1 MRRSVSIILA
11 LLMVNS
17 TPTPARAEGIP
28 VAAIR
33 FGHDAERVR
42 MVLDLA
48 ATAPFTWDM
57 AGDGRH
63 LTVTLIGID
72 WRPPKAQKLQSAGAL
87 VGYRF
92 VPAPGG
98 AGQVELEAASPLR
111 VLSVR
116 DMAGEGGASPHRIVI
131 DLAPKAEP
139 TQPDQQAAALLD
151 RGVRAAL
158 GLDGA
163 ADFAVAVEAFARAAE
178 AGSAQASFNLGELYR
193 AGKGVPQDYRQAAE
207 WFRRAAEAGF
217 APARFHLAVLAFNGV
232 GVPRDRERAR
242 ALVEQAA
249 AQGLP
254 QARRALEELSRAG
267 LASPVRISQGA
278 TVP

>member
-1 MRRSVSIILA
+1 MPRSVSIALA
-11 LLMVNS
+11 LLSFSS
-17 TPTPARAEGIP
+17 TPTPTWAEGIP
-28 VAAIR
+28 IAAIR

-48 ATAPFTWDM
+48 ASAPFTWDM

-63 LTVTLIGID
+63 LTVTLIGVD
-72 WRPPKAQKLQSAGAL
+72 WRPPKAQKLQSAGPL

-98 AGQVELEAASPLR
+98 AGQIELETASPLR
-111 VLSVR
+111 VSSVR
-116 DMAGEGGASPHRIVI
+116 EMAGEGGASPHRIVI
-131 DLAPKAEP
+131 DLAPKADP
-139 TQPDQQAAALLD
+139 TQPDRQAAALLD

-163 ADFAVAVEAFARAAE
+163 ADFAVAADAFARAAE
-178 AGSAQASFNLGELYR
+178 AGSVQAAFNLGELYR

-207 WFRRAAEAGF
+207 WFRRAADAGF
-217 APARFHLAVLAFNGV
+217 APARFHLAVLAFNGF
-232 GVPRDRERAR
+232 GVSRDRERAR

-249 AQGLP
+249 VQGLP
-254 QARRALEELSRAG
+254 QARRALEELNRAG
-267 LASPVRISQGA
+267 LPAPVRMSQGA
-278 TVP
+278 AIP

>member
-1 MRRSVSIILA
+1 MRRSAAVALA
-11 LLMVNS
+11 LLTFSS
-17 TPTPARAEGIP
+17 TPTPVQAEGIP

-33 FGHDAERVR
+33 FGHDADRVR

-48 ATAPFTWDM
+48 ASAPFTWDM
-57 AGDGRH
+57 ADDGRH

-72 WRPPKAQKLQSAGAL
+72 WRPAKTQKLQAAGPL

-98 AGQVELEAASPLR
+98 AGQIEVETVSPLR

-116 DMAGEGGASPHRIVI
+116 EMAGESGAPPYRIVI
-131 DLAPKAEP
+131 DLTPKTGEA
-139 TQPDQQAAALLD
+139 QPDQQAAALLD

-163 ADFAVAVEAFARAAE
+163 SDFAAAAAAFARAAE
-178 AGSAQASFNLGELYR
+178 AGSAQAAFNLGELYR

-207 WFRRAAEAGF
+207 WFRRAADAGF

-254 QARRALEELSRAG
+254 QARRALEELDRAG
-267 LASPVRISQGA
+267 RPAPVRMSQGA

>member
-17 TPTPARAEGIP
+17 PPTPARAEGIP

-116 DMAGEGGASPHRIVI
+116 DMAGEDGASPHRIVI

-267 LASPVRISQGA
+267 LAAPVRMSQGA